1 MDESSLFPGFGR
13 PDDHDRTDERTR
25 GTRRKR
31 QPGEAKACAEEAAKH
46 AAAPLGCE
54 APATDAGKDSV
65 APEITA
71 AIEVAA
77 APPCPDDCV
86 ASAPFVPVTLLDHTH
101 LAAHTFDHLEECPF
115 LGITATGYV
124 EECLRLRRRR
134 LVGFSSR
141 PVRLRPNPNL
151 RPSPKPQQ
159 RGPEQPSRQSPKGP
173 APSRPATRCR

>member
-54 APATDAGKDSV
+54 APATDAGGGSV
-65 APEITA
+65 SSDIAA

-77 APPCPDDCV
+77 ATVSVGSVAGALQHRVTALPPR
-86 ASAPFVPVTLLDHTH
+86 
-101 LAAHTFDHLEECPF
+101 AH
-115 LGITATGYV
+115 
-124 EECLRLRRRR
+124 
-134 LVGFSSR
+134 
-141 PVRLRPNPNL
+141 
-151 RPSPKPQQ
+151 
-159 RGPEQPSRQSPKGP
+159 GPRHS
-173 APSRPATRCR
+173 